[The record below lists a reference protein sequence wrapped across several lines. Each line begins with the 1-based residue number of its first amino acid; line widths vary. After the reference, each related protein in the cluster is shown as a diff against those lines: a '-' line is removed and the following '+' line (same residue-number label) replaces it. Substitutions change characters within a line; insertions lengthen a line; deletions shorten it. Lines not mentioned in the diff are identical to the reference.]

1 MLIALS
7 LSLTISVRTA
17 AWLSIPV
24 FLALNGYVVWRA
36 VSARYQWLIAGCAEQ
51 VYIRLFAWLRKDRG
65 DVNEPDVIVLE
76 ASEIAS
82 MSVKTLEV
90 FLDGSKPKIV
100 EWLVI
105 QPAQA
110 VADDV
115 SKHIRPLLM
124 PLDPDKAV
132 YVENEGGCFTI
143 GWKWWRP
150 ALRVFLQQVVRD
162 CPSIVI
168 APEESSEL
176 DLNGIWRGISR
187 NLRTDLKDLS
197 SQDRQKLAQ
206 AMRLGFGCE
215 CAGLLSRYK
224 WISFREA
231 GAFLTEVVR
240 EEAGTSQ
247 PAVQG

>member
-1 MLIALS
+1 MKLVRSDSPEVVHSIASAGTLAVWNWPGLSLGCVANVLVMLIALS

-115 SKHIRPLLM
+115 SKHIRPLRK
-124 PLDPDKAV
+124 PLDPDRAV
-132 YVENEGGCFTI
+132 NVENEGVCFTI
-143 GWKWWRP
+143 GWKWWRL
-150 ALRVFLQQVVRD
+150 ARRVFL
-162 CPSIVI
+162 
-168 APEESSEL
+168 
-176 DLNGIWRGISR
+176 N
-187 NLRTDLKDLS
+187 K
-197 SQDRQKLAQ
+197 
-206 AMRLGFGCE
+206 
-215 CAGLLSRYK
+215 
-224 WISFREA
+224 
-231 GAFLTEVVR
+231 
-240 EEAGTSQ
+240 
-247 PAVQG
+247 